1 VEGESAEILARAAAG
16 EGAILSEVV
25 ANHLAVGR
33 GNRLSIVTPR
43 GEQSLEVLGVFY
55 DYATDGGKIVI
66 DRSLY
71 RRWWNDEGVTVFPV
85 YIESGADMEQAR
97 SAILDTLAQAS
108 GGNLMPTLLSNAELR
123 QEILRIFDRTFTLTY
138 VLEAIAVII
147 ATLGIINT
155 LVTSVVERRREL
167 ATLQALGSSP
177 GQVTALILW
186 EAGYLGLLGTGMG
199 LVGGCALAL
208 ILIRV
213 INRQSFGW
221 TIQVSWPFGLMAE
234 VAALALIASLLAGFW
249 PARWA
254 ARQPLVEGLRY
265 E

>member
-1 VEGESAEILARAAAG
+1 M
-16 EGAILSEVV
+16 
-25 ANHLAVGR
+25 
-33 GNRLSIVTPR
+33 
-43 GEQSLEVLGVFY
+43 VLGVFF

-71 RRWWNDEGVTVFPV
+71 QQWWRDDGVTVFPV
-85 YIESGADMEQAR
+85 YVEPGANPEQVR
-97 SAILDTLAQAS
+97 LAILETLAEDS
-108 GGNLMPTLLSNAELR
+108 PGSLLPTVLSNAELR
-123 QEILRIFDRTFTLTY
+123 RDILRIFDRTFTLTY

-147 ATLGIINT
+147 AMLGIINT

-167 ATLQALGSSP
+167 ATLQALGGSR
-177 GQVTALILW
+177 GQITALILW
-186 EAGYLGLLGTGMG
+186 EAGYLGLLGTAMG
-199 LVGGCALAL
+199 LFGGLALAW

-221 TIQVSWPFGLMAE
+221 TIQFSWPWGLMAE
-234 VAALALIASLLAGFW
+234 VAVLALVASLLAGFW

>member
-1 VEGESAEILARAAAG
+1 M
-16 EGAILSEVV
+16 
-25 ANHLAVGR
+25 
-33 GNRLSIVTPR
+33 
-43 GEQSLEVLGVFY
+43 VLGVFF

-71 RRWWNDEGVTVFPV
+71 QQWWRDDGVTVFPV
-85 YIESGADMEQAR
+85 YVEPGANPEQVR
-97 SAILDTLAQAS
+97 LAILETLAEDS
-108 GGNLMPTLLSNAELR
+108 PGSLLPTVLSNAELR
-123 QEILRIFDRTFTLTY
+123 RDILRIFDRTFTLTY

-147 ATLGIINT
+147 AMLGIINT

-167 ATLQALGSSP
+167 ATLQALGGSR
-177 GQVTALILW
+177 GQITALILW
-186 EAGYLGLLGTGMG
+186 EAGYLGLLGTAMG
-199 LVGGCALAL
+199 LFGGLALAW

-221 TIQVSWPFGLMAE
+221 TIQVSWPWGLMAE
-234 VAALALIASLLAGFW
+234 VAVLALVASLLAGFW

>member
-1 VEGESAEILARAAAG
+1 MTPSGEKS
-16 EGAILSEVV
+16 
-25 ANHLAVGR
+25 
-33 GNRLSIVTPR
+33 VT
-43 GEQSLEVLGVFY
+43 VLGVFF
-55 DYATDGGKIVI
+55 DYATDGGKLVI

-71 RRWWNDEGVTVFPV
+71 QRWWNDEGVTLFPV
-85 YIESGADMEQAR
+85 YAASGADLESVR
-97 SAILDTLAQAS
+97 RGILETLAQETE
-108 GGNLMPTLLSNAELR
+108 GLMSTTVLTNGELR

-147 ATLGIINT
+147 AMLGIINT

-167 ATLQALGSSP
+167 ATLQALGGSR
-177 GQVTALILW
+177 GQITALILW
-186 EAGYLGLLGTGMG
+186 EAGYLGLLGTAMG
-199 LVGGCALAL
+199 LLGGLALAW

-221 TIQVSWPFGLMAE
+221 TIQISWPLGLMAE
-234 VAALALIASLLAGFW
+234 VAALALAASLLAGLW

-254 ARQPLVEGLRY
+254 AKQPLVEGLRY

>member
-1 VEGESAEILARAAAG
+1 
-16 EGAILSEVV
+16 
-25 ANHLAVGR
+25 
-33 GNRLSIVTPR
+33 
-43 GEQSLEVLGVFY
+43 
-55 DYATDGGKIVI
+55 
-66 DRSLY
+66 
-71 RRWWNDEGVTVFPV
+71 
-85 YIESGADMEQAR
+85 
-97 SAILDTLAQAS
+97 
-108 GGNLMPTLLSNAELR
+108 MPTVLSNAELR
-123 QEILRIFDRTFTLTY
+123 RAILRIFDRTFTLTY

-147 ATLGIINT
+147 AMLGIINT

-167 ATLQALGSSP
+167 ATLQALGGSQ

-199 LVGGCALAL
+199 IVGGLALAL

-221 TIQVSWPFGLMAE
+221 TIQVAYPYGLLLE
-234 VAALALIASLLAGFW
+234 VAALALIASLLAGLW